1 VRLHTSPPINIGMR
15 NRGDVE
21 LKKVIQECGIF
32 IFVFLI
38 VLTIMKLFNGTTD
51 MISYRN
57 ITLIFVL
64 SSINI
69 ILRHTLLIAKD
80 KYNMSVRN
88 FEFIRRMT
96 MIGII
101 AVYFYFKQ

>member
-1 VRLHTSPPINIGMR
+1 M
-15 NRGDVE
+15 
-21 LKKVIQECGIF
+21 KKVIQECGIF

-64 SSINI
+64 SFINI